1 MFVGKEKTTGR
12 VRKGM
17 LLLKDTENDTQ
28 NLILKKELEKNAY
41 SFEPVEDIKL
51 RRTDQTK
58 LVLVLMRGDI
68 LVVLIL

>member
-1 MFVGKEKTTGR
+1 
-12 VRKGM
+12 M
-17 LLLKDTENDTQ
+17 LLLKNTKNDTQ

-41 SFEPVEDIKL
+41 SFESVEDIKL